1 MVLVLAVGITVLT
14 PLLPPLLDAVGVSA
28 QGVAWGGVTTT
39 LTALAL
45 GWLAPAHGGLAAG
58 LLLAGTGLS
67 GTLLP
72 LASPAG
78 SSTGTTLVRLAVAAG
93 LALGWF
99 WLVGAGDRKPR
110 TLD

>member
-1 MVLVLAVGITVLT
+1 VGTSALT
-14 PLLPPLLDAVGVSA
+14 SVLPPALGSLGVSA

-45 GWLAPAHGGLAAG
+45 GWLPPAHGGLAAG
-58 LLLAGTGLS
+58 LLLDGTGLA

-78 SSTGTTLVRLAVAAG
+78 SSTGTILVRLAVAAT
-93 LALGWF
+93 LARGGF
-99 WLVGAGDRKPR
+99 WLVGEGDRRKR
-110 TLD
+110 LL